1 MTALVP
7 SEFLFRCTFGI
18 PKVDRLPRR
27 GKRLLNLP
35 PECRLPSLV
44 EMSGRA
50 AFGELS
56 MAWNDNGLAVSLSVR
71 GKSRPPQCDPER
83 SGESDGLR
91 LWIDTRNTQSV
102 HRATRFCQQFELLP
116 SGGGEDGADPV
127 VTPRPIARAADEP
140 PAIDGDLIPIQSENL
155 SAGYDLEV
163 WLPAAALHGFDPA
176 RQPKLGFFYALNDR
190 ELGLQTLSV
199 GAEFPFASDPSLWSS
214 IELLE
219 DGVAV

>member
-35 PECRLPSLV
+35 SACRLPSLA

-56 MAWNDNGLAVSLSVR
+56 MAWNDSGLAVCVSVR
-71 GKSRPPQCDPER
+71 GRSDLPMCDPEKPF
-83 SGESDGLR
+83 ESDGLR

-116 SGGGEDGADPV
+116 AGGGEDGAAPV
-127 VTPRPIARAADEP
+127 IVPRPIPRAADEP
-140 PAIDGDLIPIQSENL
+140 PPIDVDLIPIWSEIL
-155 SAGYDLEV
+155 STGYDLEV
-163 WLPAAALHGFDPA
+163 WFTADVLHGFDPA

-190 ELGLQTLSV
+190 ELGLQTSSV
-199 GAEFPFASDPSLWSS
+199 GPEFPFAGDPSLWST

-219 DGVAV
+219 GDTAG